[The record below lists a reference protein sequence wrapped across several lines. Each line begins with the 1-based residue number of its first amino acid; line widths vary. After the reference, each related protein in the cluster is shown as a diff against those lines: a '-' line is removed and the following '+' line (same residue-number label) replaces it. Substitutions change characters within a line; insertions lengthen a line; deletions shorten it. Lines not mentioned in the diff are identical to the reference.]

1 MTAYANLQ
9 FGYLESNLMES
20 IKKSLLKYCELDTIA
35 MVMIFEHF
43 LEKTK

>member
-1 MTAYANLQ
+1 MAAYVYIQ
-9 FGYLESNLMES
+9 FGCLESNLMES
-20 IKKSLLKYCELDTIA
+20 IKKSLLKYCELNTIA